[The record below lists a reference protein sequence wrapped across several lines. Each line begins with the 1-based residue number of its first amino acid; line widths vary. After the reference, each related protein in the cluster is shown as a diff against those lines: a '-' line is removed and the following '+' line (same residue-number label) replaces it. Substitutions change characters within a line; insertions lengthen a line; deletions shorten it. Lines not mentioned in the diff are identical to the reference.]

1 MDTVTAPE
9 FDSEMEE
16 LLNQGVKRFVLDF
29 GKLEYV
35 SSAGLRSILVV
46 AKKAKAAGGNVSCCA
61 LQSMVKKVFDLAG
74 FAAMIPVFDSVEE
87 ALNR

>member
-1 MDTVTAPE
+1 
-9 FDSEMEE
+9 
-16 LLNQGVKRFVLDF
+16 
-29 GKLEYV
+29 
-35 SSAGLRSILVV
+35 LRSILVV

-74 FAAMIPVFDSVEE
+74 FAAMIPVFDSVED